1 MTEPVMTDKDLACS
15 DKRPPGDMKI
25 YIHSAVGILLMVIF
39 QFIPAGGGITPIGMK
54 VLGAFLGMVYLWSL
68 VDTLWPS
75 LLGLLVIGLS
85 GFAGEGI
92 QGMRATMM
100 TAFGQDTVLI
110 TIFAMILFGTLYEV
124 GATHYIANWFLTR
137 KAISGRPYVF
147 LTIFYMGCFVLSAL
161 ISPIASLIMLW
172 PITLAIMATIG
183 VERCDNFWPYFFVGM
198 FLVST
203 LGQPFFPFL
212 GAQLIVVSA
221 FQQMSGMTV
230 PYLPYMAFNAI
241 MTFLIMATYILV
253 IKFIIRPDVSKVKAV
268 DADVIR
274 TQNQLPAMDVRQKLM
289 LILLPIYI
297 TLLLLPSF
305 LPKTLP
311 VIKTLDSLGTLGIT
325 MTCCVVFCILRY
337 AGGPI
342 LNFKEVAYHQF
353 NWGIYFMIAAA
364 VYAANALSNDVT
376 GIKVFLLET
385 LDPMLG
391 GRSEFVFIGLMF
403 VFALLLTNFANNAAM
418 AVVLMPVIIAFCAQM
433 GINPM
438 PVAMG
443 VSMMV
448 FVAMLTPSA
457 SPHAGMM
464 WGRKDIYTTGD
475 ILKIGLPCCILSLV
489 YYIVIGYP
497 LAKILF
503 M

>member
-161 ISPIASLIMLW
+161 ISPIA
-172 PITLAIMATIG
+172 
-183 VERCDNFWPYFFVGM
+183 
-198 FLVST
+198 
-203 LGQPFFPFL
+203 
-212 GAQLIVVSA
+212 
-221 FQQMSGMTV
+221 
-230 PYLPYMAFNAI
+230 
-241 MTFLIMATYILV
+241 
-253 IKFIIRPDVSKVKAV
+253 
-268 DADVIR
+268 
-274 TQNQLPAMDVRQKLM
+274 
-289 LILLPIYI
+289 
-297 TLLLLPSF
+297 
-305 LPKTLP
+305 
-311 VIKTLDSLGTLGIT
+311 
-325 MTCCVVFCILRY
+325 
-337 AGGPI
+337 
-342 LNFKEVAYHQF
+342 
-353 NWGIYFMIAAA
+353 
-364 VYAANALSNDVT
+364 
-376 GIKVFLLET
+376 
-385 LDPMLG
+385 
-391 GRSEFVFIGLMF
+391 
-403 VFALLLTNFANNAAM
+403 
-418 AVVLMPVIIAFCAQM
+418 
-433 GINPM
+433 
-438 PVAMG
+438 
-443 VSMMV
+443 
-448 FVAMLTPSA
+448 
-457 SPHAGMM
+457 
-464 WGRKDIYTTGD
+464 
-475 ILKIGLPCCILSLV
+475 
-489 YYIVIGYP
+489 YP